1 MIWILATLG
10 SALLWSFL
18 NIISKE
24 IMQEESSLDFTV
36 LYTFSAT
43 IFYLPLF
50 IYFIL
55 DAESIPIS
63 TVWIVL
69 LLSGIAN
76 TVGILLYNKAIKLG
90 DLSSIIP
97 LTRLTPIFVVVNSFI
112 FLGES
117 ITINIA
123 IGAIFVTVGSYVILL
138 REGKGWFEPIKNF
151 IGDISPKL
159 AVLSAFVYS
168 FASIADR
175 YATQK
180 IDPGIYTFLILSIM
194 ALNFNIYLRYSQ
206 YEIRSLSKPFKKRP
220 LTYILIGCMAAL
232 ATYFIFI
239 GFSLAKA
246 SKVISVLQ
254 IQVLVSVLAG
264 GYFFK
269 EEEILRKFI
278 GSILLILGV
287 IITII

>member
-1 MIWILATLG
+1 MIWVFVTLG

-18 NIISKE
+18 NIVSKD
-24 IMQEESSLDFTV
+24 IMKEESSLDFTV

-43 IFYLPLF
+43 IFYFPLF
-50 IYFIL
+50 IYFVLNTNLI
-55 DAESIPIS
+55 SIS
-63 TVWIVL
+63 VVWIVL
-69 LLSGIAN
+69 ILSGIAN
-76 TVGILLYNKAIKLG
+76 TVGILLYNKAIKQG
-90 DLSSIIP
+90 ELSSVIP
-97 LTRLTPIFVVVNSFI
+97 LTRLTPIFVVFNSFL

-117 ITINIA
+117 ITVNIA
-123 IGAIFVTVGSYVILL
+123 LGALFVTLGSYIILL
-138 REGKGWFEPIKNF
+138 REGRGWMEPIKNF
-151 IGDISPKL
+151 ISSISPKL

-175 YATQK
+175 YATQR
-180 IDPGIYTFLILSIM
+180 IDPGVYTFLILFIM

-206 YEIRSLSKPFKKRP
+206 YEIKSLYKPFKKRP
-220 LTYILIGCMAAL
+220 LTYISIGGMAAL

-254 IQVLVSVLAG
+254 IQVLISVIAG
-264 GYFFK
+264 GFFFK
-269 EEEILRKFI
+269 EKKILRKFI

-287 IITII
+287 IITIL